1 MTSHRCIQRSQRT
14 QLKKH
19 LFGERESEK
28 GRKTMRER
36 ELARMCVWD
45 DARDE
50 KCLTPGESD
59 VPERMSWEK
68 WRLADE
74 TVVVSSNFINYWVPS
89 DYPVHLSCV
98 TLTLM
103 KTTVMIL
110 SFYNIENPFDSYAI
124 LEMVPDSSTVLLHS
138 CFAEYK
144 IGIICKSKFKY
155 IPFGPRLT
163 HPENPALKSSW
174 WMLSC
179 QKLNAFV
186 AEKHIWIFIR
196 PCLKSLPCPLDTPDG
211 CNSTFFILVS
221 ICEYDWCMDICMQLW
236 MSERTVSKS
245 LWLTGILNEF
255 WYYRCFTDWKL
266 FVSLYIFVFL
276 AFNKNV
282 CLLFFFS
289 SSLSLYPSM
298 HKFTCCSNL
307 QNVVKNVH
315 CDQ

>member
-98 TLTLM
+98 TLTLT

-110 SFYNIENPFDSYAI
+110 SFYNIENPFGSYAI

-196 PCLKSLPCPLDTPDG
+196 PRLKSLPCPLDTPDG
-211 CNSTFFILVS
+211 CNSTFFYFSVNLRVWLMYGHLYAIMNVRENRVKVTLVDWNLEWIL
-221 ICEYDWCMDICMQLW
+221 ILYMFH
-236 MSERTVSKS
+236 
-245 LWLTGILNEF
+245 WLEAV
-255 WYYRCFTDWKL
+255 CQ
-266 FVSLYIFVFL
+266 SLYI
-276 AFNKNV
+276 
-282 CLLFFFS
+282 CFS
-289 SSLSLYPSM
+289 SL
-298 HKFTCCSNL
+298 
-307 QNVVKNVH
+307 
-315 CDQ
+315 